1 MKKTK
6 PIILAS
12 LLALLTVLVLDRLP
26 YAFDYSTH
34 TISPDE
40 IISGGPGKDGIP
52 SLTYPHFV
60 KAEDANFMRDNEK
73 VMGVVI
79 AGKARAYP
87 IRILSW
93 HEAVNDKIGPVQFL
107 VTW

>member
-6 PIILAS
+6 PILLAS
-12 LLALLTVLVLDRLP
+12 LIAVLTYLLLDRFP

-34 TISPDE
+34 AVSPDE
-40 IISGGPGKDGIP
+40 IMSGGPGKDGIP
-52 SLTYPHFV
+52 SLTNPHFV
-60 KAEDANFMRDNEK
+60 KAKEAYFMRDNEK
-73 VMGVVI
+73 VMGIVI
-79 AGKARAYP
+79 GGKARAYP
-87 IRILSW
+87 IRVLSW